1 MGFDSTITTTYE
13 NKDLMEKINEHNQNR
28 ERSDV
33 ANAGMNG
40 RDGLSGKP
48 AERTSCYN
56 RPAKLDCLVKK
67 ENRNTIKEKLE
78 YLRDI

>member
-1 MGFDSTITTTYE
+1 MGGLESQLIVPIFE
-13 NKDLMEKINEHNQNR
+13 NKDLMEKINKHNQNR

-56 RPAKLDCLVKK
+56 RIPKLDCLVKK
-67 ENRNTIKEKLE
+67 EKS
-78 YLRDI
+78 